1 MQRRFALRLRTLSMQ
16 NRRSPAREITPRSE
30 DLGLFKK
37 QLGQF
42 WVALVPHMKRS
53 SRGDLVIRGYL
64 NGTSE
69 VFVIFAGRRTKQAL
83 PVEARLKSMFSLA
96 CRAAERKK
104 TAPPQINRIRLPVHI
119 EGAWRPRFQA
129 SDSGWDERSY
139 QLLASRW
146 AFADVEGITNLGGQ
160 PPFL

>member
-1 MQRRFALRLRTLSMQ
+1 VGRTAARLRTKFMQ
-16 NRRSPAREITPRSE
+16 NRRTPAREITPKSE
-30 DLGLFKK
+30 DRGLFKK
-37 QLGQF
+37 ELGQF
-42 WVALVPHMKRS
+42 WVALVPHIKHS

-83 PVEARLKSMFSLA
+83 PIENRLKTMFS
-96 CRAAERKK
+96 RASHAAARSK
-104 TAPPQINRIRLPVHI
+104 ADPPHINRIRLPVHI

-129 SDSGWDERSY
+129 DESGWDQRSF

-146 AFADVEGITNLGGQ
+146 AFADADGVTNLGGR
-160 PPFL
+160 PPFS

>member
-1 MQRRFALRLRTLSMQ
+1 MQ
-16 NRRSPAREITPRSE
+16 NRRTPSREITPRTE

-37 QLGQF
+37 ELGQF
-42 WVALVPHMKRS
+42 WVALVPHIKRS

-83 PVEARLKSMFSLA
+83 PIEARLKALFAKATS
-96 CRAAERKK
+96 AAVKSNSA
-104 TAPPQINRIRLPVHI
+104 APLVNRIRLPVHI

-129 SDSGWDERSY
+129 DDSGWDQRSF

-160 PPFL
+160 PPFS

>member
-1 MQRRFALRLRTLSMQ
+1 MQ
-16 NRRSPAREITPRSE
+16 NRRTPPRKITPKSE

-37 QLGQF
+37 DLGQF
-42 WVALVPHMKRS
+42 WVALVPHIKRS

-83 PVEARLKSMFSLA
+83 PVESRLKAMFA
-96 CRAAERKK
+96 RAARAAAKSQSD
-104 TAPPQINRIRLPVHI
+104 PPQINKIRLPVHI
-119 EGAWRPRFQA
+119 EGAWRPRFQ
-129 SDSGWDERSY
+129 SDDSGWDQRSF

-146 AFADVEGITNLGGQ
+146 AFADAEGVTNLGGR
-160 PPFL
+160 PPFT